1 MDRSAHI
8 FPPAPTTADIMLYL
22 LFPCASSILIH
33 HRFLRSVRSQWPSL
47 LGLQMHS
54 CILLPFE
61 EHAPLGHGQPEGDEK
76 SHADNPQS
84 DSVDVEVIKSC

>member
-1 MDRSAHI
+1 MNRSGHI
-8 FPPAPTTADIMLYL
+8 FPAAPTTVDIMLHL
-22 LFPCASSILIH
+22 LTPCASSILIH
-33 HRFLRSVRSQWPSL
+33 HWLLRPVRFL

-54 CILLPFE
+54 CILLHFE

-84 DSVDVEVIKSC
+84 DGVDVEVIHSC

>member
-1 MDRSAHI
+1 
-8 FPPAPTTADIMLYL
+8 MLHL
-22 LFPCASSILIH
+22 LFLCASSILIH
-33 HRFLRSVRSQWPSL
+33 HWFLRPVHSQWPSL

-61 EHAPLGHGQPEGDEK
+61 EHASLGHWQPEGDEK

-84 DSVDVEVIKSC
+84 DSVDVEIIDSC